1 MTIMKC
7 QFAGEIKK
15 SEIKDVAGKKLAELS
30 ICKKNSKKG
39 EADSWLW
46 LRISLWSPADFQI
59 PKLVK
64 GAFIA
69 GSGDANVRS
78 YVDKEGRE
86 RSSFEVSASSF
97 DCEISD
103 GSARQDAPA
112 PAPVPAP
119 SPRPRVDIGGG
130 AGDEPPFAR
139 PLIAEVWG

>member
-1 MTIMKC
+1 MTIIKC

-39 EADSWLW
+39 EVDSWLW

-69 GSGDANVRS
+69 GSGDTNIRS
-78 YVDKEGRE
+78 YVDKDGKDKF
-86 RSSFEVSASSF
+86 SFEVSTSSF
-97 DCEISD
+97 DCEVTD
-103 GSARQDAPA
+103 GSARQDAAPA
-112 PAPVPAP
+112 PAPAPAP
-119 SPRPRVDIGGG
+119 SPRPRVPAPANDDDGS
-130 AGDEPPFAR
+130 PPF
-139 PLIAEVWG
+139 